1 MSLNNIPSYH
11 PEESMRYR
19 IAGFVSTWLILI
31 GLGANLTQAA
41 ETKLSFLLN
50 KTEATP
56 GETVL
61 AGIRFE
67 LKEGWHTY
75 WRYGGDAA
83 QPPKLPG
90 SYHPESLRAV
100 FAGLFL

>member
-1 MSLNNIPSYH
+1 MSLNNIPSFH
-11 PEESMRYR
+11 PEESMMYR

-41 ETKLSFLLN
+41 ETKLSLLLD

-56 GETVL
+56 GDTVL
-61 AGIRFE
+61 AGIRLE

-83 QPPKLPG
+83 QPPRITWKLPPGITAG
-90 SYHPESLRAV
+90 SIR
-100 FAGLFL
+100 